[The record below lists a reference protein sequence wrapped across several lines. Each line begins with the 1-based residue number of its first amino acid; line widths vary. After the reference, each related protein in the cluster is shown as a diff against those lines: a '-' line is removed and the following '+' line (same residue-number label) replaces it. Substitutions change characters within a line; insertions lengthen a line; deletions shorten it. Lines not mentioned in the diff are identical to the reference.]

1 MMWVISQ
8 QFAKFTDHEYCSL
21 SVIWT
26 EIHVLSGVYYKSSCF
41 EIFSVISTGHSNLAV
56 LFDSAKSVMSG
67 KLLAICHTIIQVQW
81 NSFFFFCVT
90 WDSVNTVKQN
100 RIICEQGKEK
110 NRRDKTFVLC
120 TQYIKHIWEWMQSIR
135 EKNWCNF
142 KVMFLENCFAI
153 ARMRLRWLKLCV
165 CWNCESE
172 SDFINNNKMKLIQKS
187 LDKGM
192 SGWVFS
198 FIWTWHLDYKL
209 IDLIWMNI
217 ARWFWCRKNQK
228 ICGTHTIWLVKMTVC
243 DQRQYEKCKMKRR
256 LDRRVAVEF
265 ELLSLF
271 ASRVLILIRKLVYF
285 DWKVEILRRINMSR

>member
-1 MMWVISQ
+1 MRFKTDPIHFLTFRIIKPNRCQRCEPHFTESHLMMWVISQ

-110 NRRDKTFVLC
+110 KTDETKHLCFV
-120 TQYIKHIWEWMQSIR
+120 H
-135 EKNWCNF
+135 
-142 KVMFLENCFAI
+142 
-153 ARMRLRWLKLCV
+153 
-165 CWNCESE
+165 
-172 SDFINNNKMKLIQKS
+172 
-187 LDKGM
+187 
-192 SGWVFS
+192 
-198 FIWTWHLDYKL
+198 
-209 IDLIWMNI
+209 NI
-217 ARWFWCRKNQK
+217 
-228 ICGTHTIWLVKMTVC
+228 
-243 DQRQYEKCKMKRR
+243 
-256 LDRRVAVEF
+256 
-265 ELLSLF
+265 
-271 ASRVLILIRKLVYF
+271 
-285 DWKVEILRRINMSR
+285 